1 MGKIATPADFSER
14 VMHYASVGSAESI
27 RISGDD
33 GFWLDIIIFCLF

>member
-1 MGKIATPADFSER
+1 MLE
-14 VMHYASVGSAESI
+14 HYDSVGSVESI